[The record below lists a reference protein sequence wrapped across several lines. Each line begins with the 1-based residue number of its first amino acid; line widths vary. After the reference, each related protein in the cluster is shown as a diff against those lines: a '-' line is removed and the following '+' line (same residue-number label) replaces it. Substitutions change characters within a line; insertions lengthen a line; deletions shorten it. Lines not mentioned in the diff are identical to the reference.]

1 MKKRSILS
9 ILLVF
14 VMIAAVCLFV
24 GCDEEETN
32 AKIDNAVVDAVAQA
46 TEKIDAAKAALETAI
61 AAKADTATLTTKIQE
76 LNAAIDAAK
85 AAATTAD
92 AALKTEIETAIAAA
106 QKAATDAA
114 ATNLAAA
121 KTELEAAI
129 AAKADTATLNT
140 KIEEINAAIEAAKKA
155 ATDADAALKTEATTA
170 IETATKAVADAAAA
184 NLATA
189 KGALE
194 AAIATKADAATLAA
208 KAEELTAAIEA
219 AKKSATDAD
228 TAIKEAIAALD
239 KAYVAIG
246 DWNTTTEF
254 VIGLLNDLEVTYA
267 ALNDTVKEATFVVY
281 NETIIRL
288 YRAIDT
294 TSAQTA
300 YDFADKTFDAVVAI
314 GEITYNADYY
324 YADEQADIDALI
336 ADALEEVLELE
347 FGEDVDAVVT
357 TLESDI
363 EAVETKADIIRA
375 ILTAEGDTAADV
387 VLSDAWLAALTEA
400 SEKLE
405 AEKALLE
412 GETAWADLVAVVELG
427 ETLAQRYTALVQAK
441 ADADELNAAI
451 ETLTEMLEGEIS
463 VITSD
468 YVTLYDAIVDGVAT
482 WKTTY
487 FTDFAQEGENWEML
501 DHDGYDALLVL
512 YDATIGEL
520 IELAQ
525 AAKEAF
531 DKLSKVT
538 IRSGLDIEE
547 AKATYLAFTNRLGD
561 LEFAIE
567 GVPTSGELATTIARV
582 NAEFIQI
589 CKAAIADYADLAE
602 IDTTTVTIYDG
613 EKVAAII
620 AWYNTYFGVDATV
633 ADSTLGIDTLTI
645 TDGTTE
651 LTFTED
657 NLVAVKALK
666 AAYDTLAA
674 AKEAETKAV
683 IDAIAALKAA
693 ISNREAADAAQ
704 AARGAW
710 LRGENAPEGF
720 TAAQFAIDLSDD
732 TYVITN
738 YDELKTIRNTIK
750 TLEAKYADICAMIA
764 KLTKVEDD
772 LVDADERGYYADYVA
787 LIEAEIK
794 AFIAANAEEDP
805 FTAEQYA
812 TIETAKVEI
821 AQGAEIQKVTDT
833 LYADAITAITGI
845 EDARVT
851 KLLTDRADAALAD
864 AIAYIKTIVSTDA
877 ADFEVAE
884 DDLLLITYTATE
896 YKGFIADH
904 PYSADQLFTAVEL
917 LSNRVVDGMPG
928 DLETEKGFVTET
940 FERAVSDSLL
950 VYSDG
955 SLPVI
960 SFDTL

>member
-32 AKIDNAVVDAVAQA
+32 AKIDNAVVEAVAQA
-46 TEKIDAAKAALETAI
+46 TEKIDAAKAALEAAI
-61 AAKADTATLTTKIQE
+61 AAKADTATLTTKIEE

-85 AAATTAD
+85 ADTKTAD
-92 AALKTEIETAIAAA
+92 AALKTELTAAIEAAK
-106 QKAATDAA
+106 KAATDAA
-114 ATNLAAA
+114 AANLAEA
-121 KTELEAAI
+121 KTALEAAI

-140 KIEEINAAIEAAKKA
+140 KIDEINAAIEAAKKA
-155 ATDADAALKTEATTA
+155 ATDADAALETKTNAA

-194 AAIATKADAATLAA
+194 EAIATKANASDVAA
-208 KAEELTAAIEA
+208 KAEELTKAIEA

-239 KAYVAIG
+239 EAYMAIA
-246 DWNTTTEF
+246 DWNDTTEF

-281 NETIIRL
+281 NETVIRL
-288 YRAIDT
+288 YRAIDNT
-294 TSAQTA
+294 AAQTA
-300 YDFADKTFDAVVAI
+300 YDFAADTFAAVIAI
-314 GEITYNADYY
+314 GDVTYVADYY
-324 YADEQADIDALI
+324 YAEEQAEIDALI
-336 ADALEEVLELE
+336 KAALEEVLALE
-347 FGEDVDAVVT
+347 YGEDVDAVVE
-357 TLESDI
+357 TLTADI
-363 EAVETKADIIRA
+363 DAVETKADIILA
-375 ILTAEGDTAADV
+375 ILTAEGDEAAEV
-387 VLSDAWLAALTEA
+387 VLSDAWLAALTDA
-400 SEKLE
+400 SAKLE
-405 AEKALLE
+405 LEEALFDDAES
-412 GETAWADLVAVVELG
+412 GIPAVVELG
-427 ETLAQRYTALVQAK
+427 ETLSQRYTALVQAK
-441 ADADELNAAI
+441 ADATRLNDAI
-451 ETLTEMLEGEIS
+451 ETLTEMLKGDIS

-468 YVTLYDAIVDGVAT
+468 YVTRYDAIVAGVAT

-501 DHDGYDALLVL
+501 DHEGYDALIVL
-512 YDATIGEL
+512 YDETIGEL
-520 IELAQ
+520 IELAE
-525 AAKEAF
+525 AAEEAF
-531 DKLSKVT
+531 NKLSKVT

-582 NAEFIQI
+582 NAQFIQI
-589 CKAAIADYADLAE
+589 CKEAIAAYVDLAE

-613 EKVAAII
+613 EAVAAIL

-666 AAYDTLAA
+666 AAFDTLAA
-674 AKEAETKAV
+674 AKKAETQAV
-683 IDAIAALKAA
+683 IDAITPLKAA

-704 AARGAW
+704 AAWNKW
-710 LRGENAPEGF
+710 LKGENAPEGF
-720 TAAQFAIDLSDD
+720 TAAQFAIDEGDD
-732 TYVITN
+732 TYVVTN
-738 YDELKTIRNTIK
+738 YSDLKTIRSTIK
-750 TLEAKYADICAMIA
+750 DLEKTYEELCT
-764 KLTKVEDD
+764 KFPLLNKVEED
-772 LVDADERGYYADYVA
+772 LVDATVRADYAAYVDMV
-787 LIEAEIK
+787 EANVV
-794 AFIAANAEEDP
+794 AFIAANADEDP

-812 TIETAKVEI
+812 TIETARVEI

-833 LYADAITAITGI
+833 LYADAIAAIDGI
-845 EDARVT
+845 ADARVS
-851 KLLTDRADAALAD
+851 KILTDRADAALAD

-877 ADFEVAE
+877 ADFVVAE
-884 DDLLLITYTATE
+884 DDLLLITFTATE
-896 YKGFIADH
+896 YKTYIAD
-904 PYSADQLFTAVEL
+904 YVNAEDQLFTAIEL
-917 LSNRVVDGMPG
+917 LSNRVADGLKG
-928 DLETEKGFVTET
+928 DLDVEKSFVTET
-940 FERAVSDSLL
+940 FERAVSDSLI
-950 VYSDG
+950 VYPDG
-955 SLPVI
+955 TLPEI
-960 SFDTL
+960 PFENL